1 MNFWE
6 DALEGSFNDAPV
18 SSSGPKQGDLFSVQE
33 DLRHAQARIDK
44 LSLTC
49 QALWEILR
57 DNTGLTDEM
66 LLQKVQEIDLRDGQ
80 ADGKMSG
87 AKVGSSCPKCSR
99 PLNRKHRKCL
109 YCGYELTAKDKQAFE
124 V

>member
-1 MNFWE
+1 MDFWG
-6 DALEGSFNDAPV
+6 DSLEGNYRDTSV
-18 SSSGPKQGDLFSVQE
+18 SSSGAKQSDVFSLQE
-33 DLRHAQARIDK
+33 DLRHAQNRIDK
-44 LSLTC
+44 LALTC

-87 AKVGSSCPKCSR
+87 AKPGNACPQCSR

-109 YCGYELTAKDKQAFE
+109 YCGYQLTDADKQAFE